1 MKNQRLLVWSIG
13 TVIVLLLSVF
23 GWWFW
28 SLGTVRAGATPVI
41 AAEVVTPPVEIRR
54 TGSDTWRPLD
64 ATEPVLPGD
73 RIRTGAEGEARITWG
88 DRGYTRIDPSSELVI
103 ERAPLEGHLTPGA
116 DIGLAVEGGRI
127 WSRMLK
133 LLDLDS
139 SMQVRTSDVV
149 ATVRGTTFGIIKDAD
164 GSQAAVTESVV
175 EISGSAA
182 TTLLRDN
189 QWGLFLPGGLPHEVR
204 DLRPDDA
211 WAQEHMRRDREDDA
225 KFAEYL
231 RDRAERRAAE
241 FEGAPLFLVE
251 ASERLRLRF
260 ATGARTS
267 ALAAAYAERRLGRAL
282 IGGDERDWR
291 AFVRYADQAGTER
304 GRLIGLVHAALSARL
319 RERGTEAFA
328 SELAY
333 RRALADPSEAAR
345 AYLDALMLDE
355 RIDDAVLRE
364 ERRNPD
370 ALGRLA
376 QDIGIFE
383 TRIESL
389 NATETEKEGLRDKAA
404 ALRKRLEYVLGLSRP
419 EPGPEPV
426 PEPVPQPIQGRQIP
440 DPAQPTPPIL
450 KPAEEPVTPTQT
462 PTLYARFSL
471 LAAPSIVDIGQPVRL
486 TLYGITAEGRADDL
500 TASATFSSGRAS
512 DGSFDGNLFT
522 PAVAGT
528 ITLYGAYADASGTR
542 TASASITVRAPQ
554 ADTGLKDVRISFTG
568 PTTLPCSGRSS
579 FKVIATYGDGR
590 TQDVTMLARLTVS
603 DPKLIYANNEGTL
616 LTFCA
621 AETSTAT
628 LTASYTER
636 EVTRGASATITVEP
650 EPPPTSGGGQQGGA
664 YYLY

>member
-1 MKNQRLLVWSIG
+1 MKHQRLVFGSIG
-13 TVIVLLLSVF
+13 AVLVLVVSVF

-28 SLGTVRAGATPVI
+28 SLGSVQAGATPVI
-41 AAEVVTPPVEIRR
+41 AVEVVKPPVEIRR
-54 TGSDTWRPLD
+54 TGSDAWRLLD
-64 ATEPVLPGD
+64 EAEPVLPGD

-88 DRGYTRIDPSSELVI
+88 DRGYTRIDPSTELVVGQ
-103 ERAPLEGHLTPGA
+103 APLEGHLTPGA
-116 DIGLAVEGGRI
+116 KIELEIEGGRI

-139 SMQVRTSDVV
+139 SVQVRTSDVV
-149 ATVRGTTFGIIKDAD
+149 ATVRGTTFGIVKEAD

-189 QWGLFLPGGLPHEVR
+189 QWGLFLPGGVPKEVR

-241 FEGAPLFLVE
+241 FEGAPVFLIDL
-251 ASERLRLRF
+251 SERLRLRL
-260 ATGARTS
+260 ASRADAPR
-267 ALAAAYAERRLGRAL
+267 LAAAYAERRLGRAL
-282 IGGDERDWR
+282 VSGEEREWG
-291 AFVRYADQAGTER
+291 AFLRYADRADAER
-304 GRLIGLVHAALSARL
+304 GRLLGLVHVALAARL
-319 RERGTEAFA
+319 RERGPEAF
-328 SELAY
+328 SSPLAF
-333 RRALADPSEAAR
+333 RRALADPSEASR

-364 ERRNPD
+364 ERRDPE

-376 QDIGIFE
+376 QDVGIFE
-383 TRIESL
+383 TRVESL
-389 NATETEKEGLRDKAA
+389 DASEDEKDGLRKKAA
-404 ALRKRLEYVLGLSRP
+404 ALRKRLEYVLGLPRP
-419 EPGPEPV
+419 EPGPEPI
-426 PEPVPQPIQGRQIP
+426 PEPAPQPIQGTQVP

-450 KPAEEPVTPTQT
+450 KPAEEPAPAQA

-471 LAAPSIVDIGQPVRL
+471 LVSPSIVDIGQPVRVS
-486 TLYGITAEGRADDL
+486 LYGITQEGRADDL

-512 DGSFDGNLFT
+512 DGSFAGTMFT
-522 PAVAGT
+522 PSVAGT
-528 ITLYGAYADASGTR
+528 VSLHGTYVDTSGPR
-542 TASASITVRAPQ
+542 TASASVTVRATQ
-554 ADTGLKDVRISFTG
+554 ADTGLRDVRIDFIG

-579 FKVIATYGDGR
+579 FKVIASYGDGR

-628 LTASYTER
+628 LTAAYAEDQL
-636 EVTRGASATITVEP
+636 TRSGSATITIEP
-650 EPPPTSGGGQQGGA
+650 EPQPVTGGDGGGSQQ